1 MHDWSKWFILGKKYP
16 RNGPDPIIRYQGRKI
31 IVLGALTVALIPAVA
46 YAKGPIVRATETI
59 WNFLAAAFGF

>member
-1 MHDWSKWFILGKKYP
+1 MHDWSKWFIFGKKPYS
-16 RNGPDPIIRYQGRKI
+16 GSGPIIRYQGRKI
-31 IVLGALTVALIPAVA
+31 IVIGALAVALIPAVA